1 MKLKENA
8 KMGFNIEFV
17 HVCTK
22 SSSSKLLLDTASL
35 FAAPSL
41 SCAGEKKFLSMF
53 THAGNARETTETP
66 ECLTAIYLIIET
78 VGGTVVLP
86 NHW

>member
-22 SSSSKLLLDTASL
+22 SSSSTLLLDTVSL
-35 FAAPSL
+35 FVAPSL
-41 SCAGEKKFLSMF
+41 SCAGEKKFLPVF
-53 THAGNARETTETP
+53 TNAGNARKT
-66 ECLTAIYLIIET
+66 TAIYLIIKT
-78 VGGTVVLP
+78 VGGTVAL
-86 NHW
+86 

>member
-22 SSSSKLLLDTASL
+22 SSSSTLLLDTVSL
-35 FAAPSL
+35 FAATSL
-41 SCAGEKKFLSMF
+41 SCAGEKKFLPMF
-53 THAGNARETTETP
+53 THTGNAHETTETNK
-66 ECLTAIYLIIET
+66 CLTAIYLIIKT
-78 VGGTVVLP
+78 VRGTVVL
-86 NHW
+86 